1 MSVANVPLKP
11 ISSVIPEVFQS
22 NLFRYVAFYYLWN
35 CALVHIWLVYN
46 VCLHCPLECGVVR
59 KEKKK
64 KDPEIAKRTIA
75 GGSGAVEQLGYP
87 VTAWVVQERTC
98 CLSGINGA
106 RDVTFVKEGHTDTP
120 LPL

>member
-1 MSVANVPLKP
+1 MQPFITSGIAPLSTSDWSIMS
-11 ISSVIPEVFQS
+11 
-22 NLFRYVAFYYLWN
+22 AFIARQN
-35 CALVHIWLVYN
+35 AEWL
-46 VCLHCPLECGVVR
+46 E
-59 KEKKK
+59 KKKK